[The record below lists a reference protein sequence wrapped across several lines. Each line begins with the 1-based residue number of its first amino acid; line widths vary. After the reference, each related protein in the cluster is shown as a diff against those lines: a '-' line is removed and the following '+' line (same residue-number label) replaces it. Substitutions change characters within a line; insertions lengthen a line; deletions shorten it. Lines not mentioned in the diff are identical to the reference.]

1 MIKTAWIAA
10 AAVVSIFAQQPRI
23 ENARVE
29 TRTVSGGL
37 DTAFRAILAAQ
48 AGPAWVGYSE
58 PMIPGREQMCCWS
71 DDRQGCFVEPGNRSD
86 GARPSGNETVKL
98 EAPTHVVVAYRI
110 ENRAIQKIRSFT
122 LECTLDAGGL
132 PFLWLNGVAP
142 GDSIAYLLSLA
153 RTEAPGNFSD
163 QRHRGRSA
171 VSAIAFHADPAAER
185 ALEQLADANEPVAVR
200 EQAIF
205 WLAAARGKSGFDSV
219 SRVLREDPN
228 ERVRERAIFAL
239 TQSKEPGALEE
250 VVRAAHD
257 DKNARVRGQA
267 LFWLA
272 QKAAQKTAQ
281 AAITDAIA
289 NDPETQVKKRAV
301 FALTQIPHGEGVPLL
316 IEVAR
321 TNQNPAVR
329 KQAMF
334 WLGQSKDPRALA
346 YIEQILK

>member
-1 MIKTAWIAA
+1 MIRKVGIAA
-10 AAVVSIFAQQPRI
+10 AAAVSMFAQQPRI

-29 TRTVSGGL
+29 TQAISGGL
-37 DTAFRAILAAQ
+37 DAAFRAILAEQ
-48 AGPAWVGYSE
+48 TGPVWVGYSE
-58 PMIPGREQMCCWS
+58 PMISAREQMCCWN
-71 DDRQGCFVEPGNRSD
+71 DDGRGCLLEPGQRSD
-86 GARPSGNETVKL
+86 GPRSSANETVKL
-98 EAPTHVVVAYRI
+98 EGPTHVVVLYRI

-122 LECTLDAGGL
+122 PECTLDAGGL

-142 GDSIAYLLSLA
+142 GDSIGYLLNMA
-153 RTEAPGNFSD
+153 RAEVPGNTSE
-163 QRHRGRSA
+163 QRRQARSA

-185 ALEQLADANEPVAVR
+185 ALEQLADANESVAVR

-205 WLAAARGKSGFDSV
+205 WLAAARGKAGLV

-228 ERVRERAIFAL
+228 EKIRERAIFAL
-239 TQSKEPGALEE
+239 TQSKEPGALDA

-257 DKNARVRGQA
+257 DKSARVRGQA

-289 NDPETQVKKRAV
+289 NDPETQVKRRAV
-301 FALTQIPHGEGVPLL
+301 FALTQIPNGEGVPLL

-321 TNQNPAVR
+321 ANQNPAVR

>member
-1 MIKTAWIAA
+1 
-10 AAVVSIFAQQPRI
+10 
-23 ENARVE
+23 
-29 TRTVSGGL
+29 
-37 DTAFRAILAAQ
+37 
-48 AGPAWVGYSE
+48 
-58 PMIPGREQMCCWS
+58 
-71 DDRQGCFVEPGNRSD
+71 
-86 GARPSGNETVKL
+86 
-98 EAPTHVVVAYRI
+98 YRI

-122 LECTLDAGGL
+122 PECTLDAGGL
-132 PFLWLNGVAP
+132 PFLWLNGVVP
-142 GDSIAYLLSLA
+142 GDSIGYLLNMA
-153 RTEAPGNFSD
+153 RAEVPGNTSE
-163 QRHRGRSA
+163 QRRQARSA

-185 ALEQLADANEPVAVR
+185 ALEQLADANESVAVR

-205 WLAAARGKSGFDSV
+205 WLAAARGKAGLV

-228 ERVRERAIFAL
+228 EKIRERAIFAL
-239 TQSKEPGALEE
+239 TQSKEPGALDA

-257 DKNARVRGQA
+257 DKSARVRGQA

-289 NDPETQVKKRAV
+289 NDPETQVKRRAV
-301 FALTQIPHGEGVPLL
+301 FALTQIPNGEGVPLL

-321 TNQNPAVR
+321 ANQNPAVR

>member
-10 AAVVSIFAQQPRI
+10 AAAVSMFAQQPRI
-23 ENARVE
+23 ENARIE
-29 TRTVSGGL
+29 TRAVSGGL
-37 DTAFRAILAAQ
+37 DAAFRAIVAEQ
-48 AGPAWVGYSE
+48 TGPSWVGYSE
-58 PMIPGREQMCCWS
+58 PMISGRERMCCWNGDS
-71 DDRQGCFVEPGNRSD
+71 GGCLLEPGQRSD
-86 GARPSGNETVKL
+86 AARSSGNETVKL
-98 EAPTHVVVAYRI
+98 EGPTNVVVLYRI

-122 LECTLDAGGL
+122 PECTLDAGGL

-142 GDSIAYLLSLA
+142 GDSIAYLLNMA
-153 RTEAPGNFSD
+153 RAEAPGNVSE

-171 VSAIAFHADPAAER
+171 VSAIAFHADPAAKR
-185 ALEQLADANEPVAVR
+185 ALEQLAEANQPVAVR
-200 EQAIF
+200 EQAVF
-205 WLAAARGKSGFDSV
+205 WLAAARGKAGFDIV
-219 SRVLREDPN
+219 SRVVREEPN
-228 ERVRERAIFAL
+228 EKIRERAIFAL
-239 TQSKEPGALEE
+239 TQSKEPGALDA

-257 DKNARVRGQA
+257 DKSARVRGQA

-289 NDPETQVKKRAV
+289 NDPETQVKRRAV
-301 FALTQIPHGEGVPLL
+301 FALTQIPNGEGVPLL

-321 TNQNPAVR
+321 ANQNPAVR